1 MAERIGVYVCHC
13 GTNIAGKV
21 NIDEVV
27 NFAKG
32 LEDVAL
38 VRDYKFMC
46 SDPGQAMIE
55 KDITDGKID
64 RVVVASCSPLMHENT
79 FRKVCE
85 RSGVNPY
92 LFAMANIREQCSWV
106 HLDGAASTEKA
117 KALIAAAVRRSTW
130 LEPLEKRVVPINPRT
145 LVIGGGI
152 AGIQAALD
160 LAEAGKEVVLVERE
174 ASIGGHMAKF
184 DKTFPT
190 LDCAACILTPRM
202 VQVGQHKNVKLLT
215 YAEVAEVSGYVGSFK
230 VKVREKAR
238 YVDRELCNGCGM
250 CWEKCPGRRIP
261 KEEQSIHKKLS
272 IGTRGEKNKKG
283 EQNPA
288 PSIYMPFMQAVP
300 AVPIIDRDSCRYF
313 QEGKCRLC
321 EKLCERKAIKYDMED
336 RIHEFEVGNIIIA
349 AGLQTFDPTVMTRY
363 RYGILP
369 NVMTALEFE
378 MMNCAAGSTDGKI
391 VLADGRTPKSIG
403 IIHCIGSRDK
413 DYHEYCSRVC
423 CMYALKFAH
432 LIKEKTEAEVYNFYI
447 DLRCFGKGYEEFY
460 DRLLGEDVRF
470 IRGKVGEITDMPIH
484 EGEHGKLI
492 VRVEDTL
499 VGAVR
504 RIPVDMVIL
513 CTGLEA
519 PRGLPELAK
528 MCSVSIGKDGF
539 LIEKHPKLGPV
550 STATDGVFIV
560 GACQSPKDIPDTVA
574 QASAASSAVLSMIMR
589 EKIEIEAATAEID
602 EEKCS
607 GCRICNN
614 LCPYLAIRFDEEKKV
629 SNINE
634 ALCKGCGTC
643 VAACP
648 SNAIKAKHFDNRQI
662 FAEIEGIL
670 SSV

>member
-27 NFAKG
+27 KYAKE
-32 LEDVAL
+32 LENVTL

-55 KDITDGKID
+55 KDIKAGVID

-85 RSGVNPY
+85 RSGVNAY

-106 HLDGAASTEKA
+106 HLDEAASTEKA
-117 KALIAAAVRRSTW
+117 KGLIAAAVARSTW

-160 LAEAGKEVVLVERE
+160 LAEAGKEVVLVERDP
-174 ASIGGHMAKF
+174 SIGGHMAKF

-202 VQVGQHKNVKLLT
+202 VQVGQHKNITLLS
-215 YAEVAEVSGYVGSFK
+215 YSELAEVSGYVGNFK

-238 YVDRELCNGCGM
+238 YVDRDLCNGCGM
-250 CWEKCPGRRIP
+250 CWEKCPGTRVPR
-261 KEEQSIHKKLS
+261 KGNVHEKLS
-272 IGTRGEKNKKG
+272 LGPTT
-283 EQNPA
+283 
-288 PSIYMPFMQAVP
+288 SIYMPFMQAVP
-300 AVPIIDRDSCRYF
+300 AVPVIDRDTCTYF
-313 QEGKCRLC
+313 QKGKCRTC
-321 EKLCERKAIKYDMED
+321 EKVCERHAIKFDMED

-349 AGLQTFDPTVMTRY
+349 AGLQTFDPSVMKRY

-369 NVMTALEFE
+369 NVVTALEFE
-378 MMNCAAGSTDGKI
+378 MMNCAAGSTNGKI
-391 VLADGRTPKSIG
+391 VLADGSEPKAIG
-403 IIHCIGSRDK
+403 ILHCIGSRDK

-432 LIKEKTEAEVYNFYI
+432 LIKEKTKAEVYNFYI

-484 EGEHGKLI
+484 EGEEGKLI

-499 VGAVR
+499 LGVVR
-504 RIPVDMVIL
+504 RIPVDMVVL

-519 PRGLPELAK
+519 PKGLAAVAK

-589 EKIEIEAATAEID
+589 EKIEIESATAEID

-629 SNINE
+629 SVINE

-648 SNAIKAKHFDNRQI
+648 SNAIRAKHFSNKQI

-670 SSV
+670 SSR

>member
-21 NIDEVV
+21 SIDEVV
-27 NFAKG
+27 KYAQG
-32 LEDVAL
+32 LENVAV

-55 KDITDGKID
+55 KDIKEGSVD

-79 FRKVCE
+79 FRKACE

-92 LFAMANIREQCSWV
+92 LFTMANIREQCSWV
-106 HLDGAASTEKA
+106 HLDEAASTEKA

-160 LAEAGKEVVLVERE
+160 LADAGKEVVLVERDP
-174 ASIGGHMAKF
+174 SIGGHMAKF

-202 VQVGQHKNVKLLT
+202 VQVGQHSKINLLT
-215 YAEVAEVSGYVGSFK
+215 YSEVVEVSGYVGSFK

-250 CWEKCPGRRIP
+250 CWEKCPGTRVPR
-261 KEEQSIHKKLS
+261 KGNVHEKLS
-272 IGTRGEKNKKG
+272 LGPTT
-283 EQNPA
+283 
-288 PSIYMPFMQAVP
+288 SIYMPFMQAVP
-300 AVPIIDRDSCRYF
+300 AVPVIDRNTCTYF
-313 QEGKCRLC
+313 QKGKCRTC
-321 EKLCERKAIKYDMED
+321 EKVCERQAIKFDMED

-349 AGLQTFDPTVMTRY
+349 AGLQTFNPSVMKRY

-369 NVMTALEFE
+369 NVVTALEFE
-378 MMNCAAGSTDGKI
+378 MMNCAAGSTNGKI
-391 VLADGRTPKSIG
+391 VLADGSEPKSIG
-403 IIHCIGSRDK
+403 ILHCIGSRDK

-432 LIKEKTEAEVYNFYI
+432 LIKEKTKAEVYNFYI

-470 IRGKVGEITDMPIH
+470 IRGKVGEVTDLPIH
-484 EGEHGKLI
+484 EGEQGKLV

-499 VGAVR
+499 VGVVR
-504 RIPVDMVIL
+504 RIPVDMVVL

-519 PRGLPELAK
+519 PEGLGAVAK

-550 STATDGVFIV
+550 STATDGVFIA

-574 QASAASSAVLSMIMR
+574 QASAASSAVLSMIIR

-614 LCPYLAIRFDEEKKV
+614 LCPYIAIRFDEEKKV
-629 SNINE
+629 SIINE

-648 SNAIKAKHFDNRQI
+648 SNAIKAKHFSNKQI
-662 FAEIEGIL
+662 LSEIEGIL

>member
-32 LEDVAL
+32 LAEVAV

-55 KDITDGKID
+55 KDIKGGVVD

-106 HLDGAASTEKA
+106 HLDEAASTEKA
-117 KALIAAAVRRSTW
+117 KALIAGAVRRSTW

-160 LAEAGKEVVLVERE
+160 LADAGKEVVLVERE
-174 ASIGGHMAKF
+174 PSIGGHMAKF

-202 VQVGQHKNVKLLT
+202 VQVGQHANINLLT
-215 YAEVAEVSGYVGSFK
+215 YSEVAEVSGYVGSFK

-238 YVDRELCNGCGM
+238 FVDRELCNGCGM
-250 CWEKCPGRRIP
+250 CWEKCPGTRVPR
-261 KEEQSIHKKLS
+261 KGNVHEKLS
-272 IGTRGEKNKKG
+272 LGPTT
-283 EQNPA
+283 
-288 PSIYMPFMQAVP
+288 SIYMPFMQAVP
-300 AVPIIDRDSCRYF
+300 AVPVIDRDTCTYF
-313 QEGKCRLC
+313 QKGKCRTC
-321 EKLCERKAIKYDMED
+321 EKVCERHAIKFEMED
-336 RIHEFEVGNIIIA
+336 TIHEFEVGNIIIA
-349 AGLQTFDPTVMTRY
+349 AGLQTFDPSVMKRY

-369 NVMTALEFE
+369 NVVTALEFE
-378 MMNCAAGSTDGKI
+378 LMNCAAGSTNGKI
-391 VLADGRTPKSIG
+391 VLADGSEPKSIG

-432 LIKEKTEAEVYNFYI
+432 LIKEKTSAEVFNFYI

-470 IRGKVGEITDMPIH
+470 IRGKVGEITDLPIH
-484 EGEHGKLI
+484 EGEQGKLV

-499 VGAVR
+499 VGVIR
-504 RIPVDMVIL
+504 RIPVDMVVL

-519 PRGLPELAK
+519 PRGLAEVAK

-550 STATDGVFIV
+550 ATATDGVFIV

-574 QASAASSAVLSMIMR
+574 QASAASSAVLSMITR

-629 SNINE
+629 SVINE

-648 SNAIKAKHFDNRQI
+648 SNAIKAKHFDDRQI
-662 FAEIEGIL
+662 MAEIEGIL
-670 SSV
+670 SAV